1 MPACFSRMS
10 TFMNP
15 VHSFRAPET
24 WYNAAFPR
32 FPSNTIY
39 DPLPEQMGC
48 ELPFLLNVNISKTNY
63 GNASERCFCAN
74 ENTTGSL
81 YDFIRLVKALF
92 CYGVASLSLSVT
104 LSLSLCLHVNWK
116 INTHTHTCKW
126 KHIACS
132 IWNLRFAYGQEN
144 TANMGGKRKIKSRC
158 IQS

>member
-1 MPACFSRMS
+1 MNNQTLSKYPHSEINACVF
-10 TFMNP
+10 FP
-15 VHSFRAPET
+15 HVHVYEPRPFVRVPET
-24 WYNAAFPR
+24 CYNAAFPR

-92 CYGVASLSLSVT
+92 CYGVASLSLCHPVS
-104 LSLSLCLHVNWK
+104 LSLSPCKLKNK
-116 INTHTHTCKW
+116 HTHT
-126 KHIACS
+126 
-132 IWNLRFAYGQEN
+132 Y
-144 TANMGGKRKIKSRC
+144 M
-158 IQS
+158 